1 MVTSMSKKSRF
12 KGYFGKQYGKRAQTL
27 LKFAWQHLHHIY
39 WSLWIQLTCKN
50 SLLVTCKISR
60 LFPSTLSADGKFSLL
75 NRDKLTQSIQT
86 QLSPKEKTFSDF
98 FSAFLKSTLNFE
110 DFLKEDDPHSWYISE
125 ITDPEKASYINT

>member
-1 MVTSMSKKSRF
+1 M
-12 KGYFGKQYGKRAQTL
+12 
-27 LKFAWQHLHHIY
+27 
-39 WSLWIQLTCKN
+39 QLTCKN

-60 LFPSTLSADGKFSLL
+60 LFPRTLSADGKFSLL

-110 DFLKEDDPHSWYISE
+110 DFLKEDDPHS
-125 ITDPEKASYINT
+125 